1 MGDLSIG
8 NMSAVSSAATTDAF
22 AVTAGGVTQKETN
35 AQLITLLQTLGM
47 PRVSA
52 MSGDHAISSATA
64 TEVTQFSNAT
74 LEAGTYWFSYHLIA
88 QAAVANTSGIRLGIN
103 FTGTAAVRAFELRY
117 TSTGT
122 AANTGIADD
131 VGANTGQIH
140 ESNPQ
145 TAYSTTA
152 PNMGNTGF
160 VTINSNVLM
169 VVEGT
174 IVVTVS
180 GDLELWHG
188 SSGAVST
195 TLKAGGSRVIIRT
208 A

>member
-1 MGDLSIG
+1 MADSTIAALPAVTTAAGSDVLPVVQGGTDKKATLTQVSDFLKTIG
-8 NMSAVSSAATTDAF
+8 VPRAF
-22 AVTAGGVTQKETN
+22 ALA
-35 AQLITLLQTLGM
+35 
-47 PRVSA
+47 SA
-52 MSGDHAISSATA
+52 HTISSATA
-64 TEVTQFSNAT
+64 TEVTGLGPVT
-74 LEAGTYWFSYHLIA
+74 LEAGTYQFQFFLICS
-88 QAAVANTSGIRLGIN
+88 AVVASTSGIRLGLN
-103 FTGTAAVRAFELRY
+103 FTGTAAQRAFNLRY
-117 TSTGT
+117 PGTGT

-131 VGANTGQIH
+131 VGAATGQLH

-145 TAYSTTA
+145 TAYSTTT

-160 VTINSNVLM
+160 ATANGKVLM

-174 IVVTVS
+174 VVVTAS

-195 TLKAGGSRVIIRT
+195 TVDAGSTLIVVRC